1 MKEYKKKFCLFVI
14 VVVTAKNLHIG
25 LKVYMHDLHVNV
37 HYFNDSILACLSS
50 ILTFSM
56 LKDNRILKL
65 WRYKLFELVF
75 ECSRMLLL
83 AFQFLLLLT
92 TFYLLAFVGDEYSQ
106 NFCNWYTGWTLP
118 DGNIKL
124 ILEKQNKTNPKNLST
139 YWDGQGKVE
148 ECSELITKYFLG

>member
-1 MKEYKKKFCLFVI
+1 
-14 VVVTAKNLHIG
+14 
-25 LKVYMHDLHVNV
+25 MHDLHVNV
-37 HYFNDSILACLSS
+37 HYFNDSILAYLSS

-83 AFQFLLLLT
+83 VFQFLLLL

-106 NFCNWYTGWTLP
+106 NFCNWYTG
-118 DGNIKL
+118 
-124 ILEKQNKTNPKNLST
+124 
-139 YWDGQGKVE
+139 
-148 ECSELITKYFLG
+148 